1 MELGL
6 IKSKVEDV
14 LLESYNNGTFKK
26 DMFLFKKLVLED
38 TSLSKIFF
46 LYDELSSNK
55 GFDSES
61 AEVFLNESVRTFEGL
76 NKKVSKSKVKELE
89 MWLGHI
95 NTTNRYQDIDNLFS
109 KKVTMLENKIKSK
122 KSILESICKKENNRI
137 EIKTSLKTMVDV
149 ANKTVGDHLSS
160 LDESTKKEIIKVLKE
175 EDSKLE
181 IKFDTLKESVL
192 SRLTKL
198 KQDETDEKTIGTIL
212 ETMSR
217 VENEKYSKNSYIKLK
232 DLNDNI

>member
-6 IKSKVEDV
+6 IKSKVEDA
-14 LLESYNNGTFKK
+14 LLESYNNRTFKK

-61 AEVFLNESVRTFEGL
+61 AEVFLNETVRTFEDL
-76 NKKVSKSKVKELE
+76 SKKISKSKVEDLE
-89 MWLGHI
+89 MWLGHMK
-95 NTTNRYQDIDNLFS
+95 TTNRYQDIDNLFS

-122 KSILESICKKENNRI
+122 KNILESICKKENNGI

-149 ANKTVGDHLSS
+149 ANKTVEDHLSN

-198 KQDETDEKTIGTIL
+198 KQDETDEKTISTIL
-212 ETMSR
+212 ETMGR
-217 VENEKYSKNSYIKLK
+217 VENEKYSKSSYIKLK